1 MCNFFIRYST
11 EKDSYILICDI
22 DIKYHILKYNKK
34 TRSTK
39 NYREEQQMDIYQ
51 IFTAYNNPWSHREI
65 LFFSGIL
72 IFAVIV
78 VSYYIRK
85 EKLNKLQAM
94 AILAEVIFMGI
105 VFGSTVFTRTGTTRQ
120 YELVPVW
127 SWRDILRYHDRQLL
141 KENLLNCI
149 LLLPAGALLPLMMN
163 REVKWQEALAFGV
176 LVSATIETSQLI
188 TMRGL
193 FEWDDMIHNGLGCM
207 VGAVLVNWVIS
218 FISTRK

>member
-1 MCNFFIRYST
+1 
-11 EKDSYILICDI
+11 
-22 DIKYHILKYNKK
+22 
-34 TRSTK
+34 
-39 NYREEQQMDIYQ
+39 MDIYQ

-120 YELVPVW
+120 YELVPFW

-149 LLLPAGALLPLMMN
+149 LLLPAGALLPLIMN
-163 REVKWQEALAFGV
+163 RKVKWQEALVFGV
-176 LVSATIETSQLI
+176 LISATIETSQLI